1 MPRRFVRKP
10 MLEIYFDTDFLN
22 MRSIFSLIAS
32 IAVEFDWAVDNAWF
46 AVLCAPEAAEEA
58 LAAALW
64 AAAASLEAFAV
75 SLCSLLTWD
84 FRSSIWAW
92 TGFKS
97 VQPAKAITQAAATV
111 ALSVVEKF
119 IAIFP

>member
-1 MPRRFVRKP
+1 
-10 MLEIYFDTDFLN
+10 

-32 IAVEFDWAVDNAWF
+32 IAVEFDCAVDKAWF

-58 LAAALW
+58 LEAALF

-75 SLCSLLTWD
+75 SLCSLVTCDL
-84 FRSSIWAW
+84 RSSSWAW
-92 TGFKS
+92 VGFKS

-111 ALSVVEKF
+111 ALRVVVNVIQYSPRVNSLVSVCHKESR
-119 IAIFP
+119 